1 MIKIIV
7 LCSFTVFKVE
17 IKDCRSDLGVN
28 SDSIICAGGA
38 GVGVCRVNFSLSS
51 ISKKLLIQGDSGGP
65 LTTMKKNGEDR
76 VHTLVGV
83 VSFGIGSC
91 DQVTPSH
98 LFDLFCA
105 PDSLFCSVH

>member
-1 MIKIIV
+1 M
-7 LCSFTVFKVE
+7 CSFTVFKVE

-38 GVGVCRVNFSLSS
+38 GLGVCSVTFSLFSLPD
-51 ISKKLLIQGDSGGP
+51 KLLIQGDSGGP

-91 DQVTPSH
+91 GQVTPSH
-98 LFDLFCA
+98 
-105 PDSLFCSVH
+105 